1 MEDKQIVELYFARA
15 ESAVAET
22 EKKYGRYLHYIA
34 YRILE
39 NQKDDAKEAY
49 RTEHPLPDSLIPE
62 DPEGDTSAPGEE
74 SSEESVEES
83 TAESMTESQEE
94 VILTPVENAFRI
106 VSMVLLFGGL
116 ALFPVYYVLNNRRRK
131 IIRSFDEPK
140 EPTEGGESEE

>member
-1 MEDKQIVELYFARA
+1 LDAVKEQVSQGLFPEAYLEDL
-15 ESAVAET
+15 SM
-22 EKKYGRYLHYIA
+22 A

-39 NQKDDAKEAY
+39 NQKDDAKEEY
-49 RTEHPLPDSLIPE
+49 RKEHPLPDSLIPE
-62 DPEGDTSAPGEE
+62 DSEEETPQPDDESGEE
-74 SSEESVEES
+74 SAQES
-83 TAESMTESQEE
+83 TAESMAESQEE